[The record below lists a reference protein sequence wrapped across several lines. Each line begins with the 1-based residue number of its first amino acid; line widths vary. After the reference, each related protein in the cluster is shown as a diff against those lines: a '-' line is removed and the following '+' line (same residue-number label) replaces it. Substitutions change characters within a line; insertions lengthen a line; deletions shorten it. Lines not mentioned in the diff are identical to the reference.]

1 MSKTPNAQRLIE
13 AARNVLKDLELNHQ
27 GRKEGVALLHEK
39 LMVEFLK
46 EQEVLTTE
54 NKDKE
59 TINVKHNREAPPAK
73 KKKSKT
79 KASSSESYTKR

>member
-27 GRKEGVALLHEK
+27 GRKEGVALLHER

-54 NKDKE
+54 DKDKE
-59 TINVKHNREAPPAK
+59 TINVKHHREAPPAK
-73 KKKSKT
+73 KKKSKP
-79 KASSSESYTKR
+79 KASSSESYSKR